1 MRWITVLCDSYIEAV
16 IHCQNFFAD
25 RCALREPEVVE
36 KIQWKIL
43 QSFIHLINKTH
54 PHEPL
59 RFARCMDKITQM
71 RELTDLNYKAN
82 KNLENFQK
90 SLIQNY
96 PLLYECV
103 TYEGWFIP
111 IPKCKYFVGKNVVY
125 IWYDIL
131 HWVCSRVLTVVEL
144 LSWFDSVL
152 SLYKGR

>member
-1 MRWITVLCDSYIEAV
+1 MEASHWYV
-16 IHCQNFFAD
+16 NHILKLSCIVKRFFTD

-103 TYEGWFIP
+103 TYEGWMLP
-111 IPKCKYFVGKNVVY
+111 ITKCNASALWVKMLFTFYMTHDTEFV
-125 IWYDIL
+125 
-131 HWVCSRVLTVVEL
+131 VLYWL
-144 LSWFDSVL
+144 L
-152 SLYKGR
+152 